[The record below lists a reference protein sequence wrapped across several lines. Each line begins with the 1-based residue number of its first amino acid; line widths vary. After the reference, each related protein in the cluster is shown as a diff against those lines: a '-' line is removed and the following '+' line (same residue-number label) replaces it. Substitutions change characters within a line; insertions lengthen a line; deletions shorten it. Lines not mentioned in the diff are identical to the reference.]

1 MAGLL
6 NTDSTLSCPH
16 GGKVTGVPSS
26 VRVSADGAPLLLAT
40 DTFMVAGCPFAP
52 GAPHPCVLVQWQ
64 LPAQRS
70 TSGKVQTLTEAS
82 IGFCM
87 AADGAIQGP
96 VIVQATQQ
104 RGASL

>member
-6 NTDSTLSCPH
+6 NTASTLSCPH

-26 VRVSADGAPLLLAT
+26 GRVSADGAPLLLAT
-40 DTFMVAGCPFAP
+40 DTFMVAGCPFVP
-52 GAPHPCVLVQWQ
+52 VTPHPCVLVQWQ

-70 TSGKVQTLTEAS
+70 TSGKIQTLTEAS
-82 IGFCM
+82 VGFCM